1 MVKREIY
8 LVQANIVDANGTYS
22 ALSGYPKL
30 FDSKNYDNDVEK
42 ALNRARAEYHEV
54 VGAFYKRDDRQ
65 LQYAGI
71 MHVNTGAQIEATVI
85 GAVADLPDPEPDEQA

>member
-1 MVKREIY
+1 MAKRAIY
-8 LVQANIVDANGTYS
+8 LVQASIVDANGTYS

-30 FDSKNYDNDVEK
+30 FDSKNYSNDTEK
-42 ALNRARAEYHEV
+42 TLNRARADYHEV

-71 MHVNTGAQIEATVI
+71 MHINTGAQIEATVI
-85 GAVADLPDPEPDEQA
+85 GAVADLPDLEAEE

>member
-8 LVQANIVDANGTYS
+8 LVQASIVDANGTYS

-30 FDSKNYDNDVEK
+30 FDSKNYDNDTEK

-65 LQYAGI
+65 SQYASI
-71 MHVNTGAQIEATVI
+71 LNVNSGLQIEATVI
-85 GAVADLPDPEPDEQA
+85 GVVADLPDPEAEE